1 MMTFEKKK
9 HIITYA
15 FLEYQ
20 ETMQE
25 YDQVHQECYKKIVE
39 VVFTLM
45 DTRKGR
51 LGGSWY
57 GNEEE
62 NCRKRVMVRMVMD
75 V

>member
-1 MMTFEKKK
+1 
-9 HIITYA
+9 
-15 FLEYQ
+15 LEYQ

-25 YDQVHQECYKKIVE
+25 YDKVHQECYKKIVE

-62 NCRKRVMVRMVMD
+62 NCRKRGNGEDGNGCVD
-75 V
+75 GEKGSF

>member
-1 MMTFEKKK
+1 
-9 HIITYA
+9 
-15 FLEYQ
+15 
-20 ETMQE
+20 MQE